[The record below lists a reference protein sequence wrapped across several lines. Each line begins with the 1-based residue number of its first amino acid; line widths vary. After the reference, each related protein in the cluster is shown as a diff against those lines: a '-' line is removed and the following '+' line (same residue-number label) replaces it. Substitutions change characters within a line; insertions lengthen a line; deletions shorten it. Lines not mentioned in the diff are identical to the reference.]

1 MAPKSAISAVQRLG
15 LAALRPTFNKDT
27 NRWRKASV
35 SPRVA
40 AKVRKSAIQSSQYG
54 PGLLWD
60 PVWDVSLPK
69 FHSIRAPKGRGRDRN
84 REDRARKIE
93 DRMKDMGGRIEDY
106 RKAVEDRK
114 PIEGIETLFKRM
126 VARGR

>member
-1 MAPKSAISAVQRLG
+1 
-15 LAALRPTFNKDT
+15 
-27 NRWRKASV
+27 
-35 SPRVA
+35 
-40 AKVRKSAIQSSQYG
+40 
-54 PGLLWD
+54 
-60 PVWDVSLPK
+60 VWDVSLPK